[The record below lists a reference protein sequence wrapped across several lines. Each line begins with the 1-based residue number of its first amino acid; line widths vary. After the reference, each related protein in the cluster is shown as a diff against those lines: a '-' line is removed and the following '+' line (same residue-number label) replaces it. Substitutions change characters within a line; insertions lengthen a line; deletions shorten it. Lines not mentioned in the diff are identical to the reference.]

1 MRGQVL
7 TLFVIAAGALPV
19 AEARNFFG
27 LANQGFQNGGRSG
40 VRTDTTFQ
48 FNGPLFANGRAGGDA
63 TVLDLDLRAGF
74 NRQFNQSVEL
84 TAFHNANLGGTGEY
98 GQPLLLP
105 GISQQNYLLARP
117 APVWIGNC
125 GSTPGSGF
133 PLSRPEWTLIRAIS
147 RISRP
152 SCGGRRISDPHK
164 FARAGFSGSNSVA
177 ERL

>member
-1 MRGQVL
+1 LRGQVL
-7 TLFVIAAGALPV
+7 TLFVIAAVALPV

-40 VRTDTTFQ
+40 VHTDTTF
-48 FNGPLFANGRAGGDA
+48 
-63 TVLDLDLRAGF
+63 
-74 NRQFNQSVEL
+74 QFNQSVEL

-117 APVWIGNC
+117 APAWTGNC
-125 GSTPGSGF
+125 DPTPGSGF
-133 PLSRPEWTLIRAIS
+133 PLSRPAWTLIRAIS

-152 SCGGRRISDPHK
+152 SCAGRRISDPHK
-164 FARAGFSGSNSVA
+164 FVRAGFSGSNSVA